1 MLAGRCGIFGGS
13 WSALRCQTLAV
24 ALRGGFL
31 PDLVAELALEILD
44 WDSLAGDWAVVRWL
58 FFSDEYCAS
67 LPLELFRSKVWGV

>member
-1 MLAGRCGIFGGS
+1 M
-13 WSALRCQTLAV
+13 
-24 ALRGGFL
+24 

-44 WDSLAGDWAVVRWL
+44 WDSLAGDWAVVGWL